1 MSRDER
7 AIIAEQAKI
16 EDMFRDM
23 MDIQAEM
30 DRVQLEDYEN
40 YEEFL
45 NRDF

>member
-16 EDMFRDM
+16 EDVFREM
-23 MDIQAEM
+23 MDVQAEM
-30 DRVQLEDYEN
+30 DRVQLEDYES
-40 YEEFL
+40 YEDFL

>member
-16 EDMFRDM
+16 EDMFREM
-23 MDIQAEM
+23 MDVQAEM
-30 DRVQLEDYEN
+30 DRVQLEDYES
-40 YEEFL
+40 YEDFL